1 MIRKLLTIGLL
12 VVVLILGAGVAL
24 VTGIGPAPGSPGG
37 GSIDTPDGSFPTAT
51 ATPTSASTPTTGST
65 AGTSTATATTTG
77 PPLTL
82 TVDRIEQCGRTC
94 RDVTTSLTNR
104 QSRSA
109 EDVVVYSRV
118 FVGNDTDGDVV
129 WSTKHRAGSLAPG
142 ETVTTTDR
150 IELSYSAAY
159 AVMEADGWITI
170 QTTIQTADTT
180 LTITEHRNVG

>member
-24 VTGIGPAPGSPGG
+24 VTGIGPAPGSPGD

-51 ATPTSASTPTTGST
+51 ATPTSTTTTTTGST
-65 AGTSTATATTTG
+65 AGTSTATTTG

-104 QSRSA
+104 QSHSA

-170 QTTIQTADTT
+170 QTTIRTADTT
-180 LTITEHRNVG
+180 LTITKQYNVS